1 MELRRTLDAGWLCC
15 LVRHSVQE
23 PAFFARAGA
32 NVGHGPLSHDFAQER
47 VRLLALRDATGAG
60 PCPAIRA
67 SQWTRACFAGPQ
79 YSADSLWAAGVQS
92 LSESAHERHG
102 ARLQRCLRAPR
113 RTRCEIRREGRADV
127 RRNAEPGFQPG

>member
-32 NVGHGPLSHDFAQER
+32 NVGRGPLSHDFAQER
-47 VRLLALRDATGAG
+47 VRLLALRDAAGAG

-67 SQWTRACFAGPQ
+67 SQRTRACFAGPQ
-79 YSADSLWAAGVQS
+79 YSADSLWTAGVQS
-92 LSESAHERHG
+92 LSESAIG
-102 ARLQRCLRAPR
+102 WSGSRLQRCLRAPR
-113 RTRCEIRREGRADV
+113 RTRCEIRCEGRADL
-127 RRNAEPGFQPG
+127 RCDAQPGCQPG